1 MPLRPLAKS
10 SASALSVAPAF
21 QPPPD
26 GRDYRRPKAYSL
38 GRVLAY
44 CMFHEQ
50 TLLPKPANCLAE
62 RGQLRVRGHQD
73 ESRPV

>member
-26 GRDYRRPKAYSL
+26 GRDYGGPKAYSL
-38 GRVLAY
+38 RRVLAY
-44 CMFHEQ
+44 CMFRGQ
-50 TLLPKPANCLAE
+50 TLLPKSASCLAE
-62 RGQLRVRGHQD
+62 RGQVRV
-73 ESRPV
+73 